1 MCITFTQYN
10 KHQERKKNG
19 EHAIIIIVVLY
30 SMVNSDMHKAENNQ
44 NDRESGPAVV
54 CRSSW
59 DQSV

>member
-1 MCITFTQYN
+1 VYHIHTVQQTPR
-10 KHQERKKNG
+10 EKKNG

-54 CRSSW
+54 CRSS
-59 DQSV
+59 

>member
-1 MCITFTQYN
+1 MYHIHTVQQTPR
-10 KHQERKKNG
+10 EKKNG